1 MRKSLSDKGVASLR
15 LRSERYTF
23 PDPELRGHYVR
34 VQPSGSKSFVV
45 VARNPSGKQ
54 VWTNI
59 GAADVLSIEAARKLA
74 RKAIERVRSGLPA
87 VEAGADSFAAV
98 SANWIKRHVE
108 PSHLRTEPE
117 IRRQLERYILPAWRA
132 RAFTS
137 IRRSDVAALLDH
149 VEDEHGPR
157 QADSC
162 LDVVR
167 SIMNWYSARNDDYN
181 PVIARGMRRQTTKA
195 QARTRVLDD
204 AEIRAV
210 WRAAESAGT
219 FGAIIR
225 FALLTAQRRQKI
237 VTMKWSD
244 LAGNVWTIPTAPR
257 EKGHIG
263 SVALPPLAMSIVN
276 AQPHLGN
283 NPYVFAGRG
292 NGYFDNLSKPK
303 LRLDAQLKGIAP
315 WIIHD
320 LRRSSRSLLSRAG
333 VPSEHAEKVMGHVVA
348 GVEGTYNR
356 HRYTDE
362 KSVALGKLAM
372 LVAGIINP
380 RDNVL
385 PMAKQKKHR

>member
-1 MRKSLSDKGVASLR
+1 
-15 LRSERYTF
+15 
-23 PDPELRGHYVR
+23 
-34 VQPSGSKSFVV
+34 
-45 VARNPSGKQ
+45 
-54 VWTNI
+54 
-59 GAADVLSIEAARKLA
+59 
-74 RKAIERVRSGLPA
+74 
-87 VEAGADSFAAV
+87 
-98 SANWIKRHVE
+98 
-108 PSHLRTEPE
+108 
-117 IRRQLERYILPAWRA
+117 
-132 RAFTS
+132 
-137 IRRSDVAALLDH
+137 
-149 VEDEHGPR
+149 
-157 QADSC
+157 
-162 LDVVR
+162 
-167 SIMNWYSARNDDYN
+167 
-181 PVIARGMRRQTTKA
+181 VIARGMRRQTTKA

-219 FGAIIR
+219 FGASIR